1 LDREIEHA
9 RTLQPYSARHKWSRP
24 SWLLQ
29 CLVLTR
35 RRYREKYNNIPKTI
49 GPFIILG
56 FIGFI
61 LSSYVCAI
69 FKRLPA
75 YSDTHQFSL
84 SLSLSL
90 SLSCD
95 RIDSILVSDQI
106 FVTFCIC
113 SRRRTSAYVSR
124 TRRTAIRHATV
135 LYQFAT
141 RTHTVQLDRTSDMG
155 DVCLLEHG
163 LEFGGRSVLC
173 ILDARDC
180 RWSRD
185 DELCAIGRF
194 DRACA

>member
-95 RIDSILVSDQI
+95 IDHSGSWI
-106 FVTFCIC
+106 
-113 SRRRTSAYVSR
+113 
-124 TRRTAIRHATV
+124 TRRPASIIECRCCSTP
-135 LYQFAT
+135 L
-141 RTHTVQLDRTSDMG
+141 S
-155 DVCLLEHG
+155 C
-163 LEFGGRSVLC
+163 RSCSLNQSWHSVRLS
-173 ILDARDC
+173 L
-180 RWSRD
+180 S
-185 DELCAIGRF
+185 LSLSLSLV
-194 DRACA
+194 